1 MAVRATLRLYH
12 VWLGWLVGI
21 PMLFWTVSGLVMV
34 AKPIDEV
41 RGADLIAPPAAIV
54 STGDYRLPN
63 VEGRQLSSLRLEQR
77 AGGPRWVLNFADGE
91 TRLAD
96 PKTGRLM
103 PDLGAADAA
112 SEVQGRYRGTATV
125 TSTDRIDPNAPPL
138 ELRKAANAWRVS
150 MSDDTHFYVDARSGE
165 IIAKR
170 TGWWRIYDFMWGI
183 HIMDLQGREDT
194 NNPWVI
200 TFGAMSAIMT
210 VLAIVLLVMTTKK
223 KPGKNGASPPRAN
236 A

>member
-1 MAVRATLRLYH
+1 M
-12 VWLGWLVGI
+12 
-21 PMLFWTVSGLVMV
+21 
-34 AKPIDEV
+34 
-41 RGADLIAPPAAIV
+41 
-54 STGDYRLPN
+54 
-63 VEGRQLSSLRLEQR
+63 
-77 AGGPRWVLNFADGE
+77 LNFADGE

-96 PKTGRLM
+96 PKSGRM
-103 PDLGAADAA
+103 MAELGAADAA
-112 SEVQGRYRGTATV
+112 HEVQGRYRGTATV

-138 ELRKAANAWRVS
+138 ELRKAAHAWRVS

-223 KPGKNGASPPRAN
+223 KPKKNRAPAPRAN